1 MIALIWLLMSKRRF
15 HRSSKN
21 WCRYQI
27 DTISHVC
34 VDDDWHYV
42 VEDPYATKPRQTPS
56 YQAYSVNKGS
66 LLYTCFEHYF
76 TVRGEKRS
84 NALFL
89 IPLKDWIVQFSV
101 CDFKDELVLFV
112 LFVLFV
118 IR

>member
-1 MIALIWLLMSKRRF
+1 MSKRRF

-56 YQAYSVNKGS
+56 YQAYSVNKIVRKG
-66 LLYTCFEHYF
+66 LLLLGKGGPSQA
-76 TVRGEKRS
+76 TV
-84 NALFL
+84 
-89 IPLKDWIVQFSV
+89 V
-101 CDFKDELVLFV
+101 
-112 LFVLFV
+112 
-118 IR
+118 